1 MLGSMIALTISA
13 VTVSII
19 YYRRYGR
26 VSINLSATLE
36 QLLWVLPV
44 VLFLVGFIL
53 LPLSPTDQSDELSY
67 HLPYAQFY
75 LDNQGLAVNESLRY
89 PLHTQNLNLLYSM
102 GLAFS
107 GPLMTHLIHASLAV
121 LTAFGIY
128 GFCQHYS
135 NSLTG
140 FMAVIVFLGFQK
152 TVQAMTNA
160 YVDLG
165 VPCFLFASIFSLL
178 KWQESDDRR
187 FFILS
192 AVSLG
197 IVMGIKYIGMLFP
210 IPLGLLVLYHSRSV
224 STFLKYTA
232 ITTLFG
238 IPWYLRSFL
247 ISGDPVH
254 PFGGNIFGFYIWNAD
269 DLQRNLANLNQ
280 LGIDK
285 TFLNLVTLPWHL
297 FTEPEKFR
305 LKEGLEPIVW
315 SIFYITPF
323 LFKFCSKQ
331 IRFLLIISWIYLF
344 YWFFSSQSSRYMLAI
359 YPLVSI
365 SICYMFALL
374 YQWIIRYFFRGRDPF
389 SQLKVSNVSRFFLV
403 LACVFI
409 AIHSISELNRY
420 LEEIPITEDRQVKH
434 LIRKSKGYELL
445 QAANSHPD
453 LSRST
458 LVQIC
463 LEGSRYFYDGNLI
476 GDWFGRYPYSLFWEF
491 NNDTNRNTLK
501 QATVIRDILMDIG
514 AVGIVIH
521 LKCRDGIFP
530 DSRRKDF
537 ENYFTLVKENRYGV
551 LYLMN

>member
-1 MLGSMIALTISA
+1 MGIFAIFLDYYSIYTLFIICIFLIGDAGLLLFSCRGDKQQFVNLSSRLFFSTSFGLCICIATLFLLALFGQLTRIAMLGSMIALTISA

-197 IVMGIKYIGMLFP
+197 IVMGIE
-210 IPLGLLVLYHSRSV
+210 
-224 STFLKYTA
+224 
-232 ITTLFG
+232 
-238 IPWYLRSFL
+238 
-247 ISGDPVH
+247 VH
-254 PFGGNIFGFYIWNAD
+254 
-269 DLQRNLANLNQ
+269 
-280 LGIDK
+280 
-285 TFLNLVTLPWHL
+285 
-297 FTEPEKFR
+297 
-305 LKEGLEPIVW
+305 
-315 SIFYITPF
+315 
-323 LFKFCSKQ
+323 
-331 IRFLLIISWIYLF
+331 
-344 YWFFSSQSSRYMLAI
+344 RY
-359 YPLVSI
+359 V
-365 SICYMFALL
+365 
-374 YQWIIRYFFRGRDPF
+374 
-389 SQLKVSNVSRFFLV
+389 VSNTTGS
-403 LACVFI
+403 AC
-409 AIHSISELNRY
+409 A
-420 LEEIPITEDRQVKH
+420 
-434 LIRKSKGYELL
+434 
-445 QAANSHPD
+445 
-453 LSRST
+453 LS
-458 LVQIC
+458 Q
-463 LEGSRYFYDGNLI
+463 
-476 GDWFGRYPYSLFWEF
+476 
-491 NNDTNRNTLK
+491 
-501 QATVIRDILMDIG
+501 
-514 AVGIVIH
+514 H
-521 LKCRDGIFP
+521 
-530 DSRRKDF
+530 
-537 ENYFTLVKENRYGV
+537 
-551 LYLMN
+551 